1 MPDFPPT
8 FSPLAFSVEPQV
20 WLSRRYCGPMPQGH
34 LGSLPG
40 DRSGSAGHWPFLP
53 EVVDSNKPVAS
64 SHQASSLGT
73 LEPRAVRG
81 PVSLP
86 PFPTRGPTPS
96 AAALRGFQTGWKPG
110 SSPPPTPSHPLL
122 PGPGAGISLGQRVC
136 SSPGSFLIVSAP
148 RSALMVLRTPCV
160 SSIQPSN
167 V

>member
-40 DRSGSAGHWPFLP
+40 DRSESAGHWPFLP

-73 LEPRAVRG
+73 LEPRAVHG
-81 PVSLP
+81 PLSLP
-86 PFPTRGPTPS
+86 PFPTQGPTPS
-96 AAALRGFQTGWKPG
+96 AAALRGFQTAG
-110 SSPPPTPSHPLL
+110 SQALRLPPPPPTPCSPAQEQESASGSASAAALAPSSQCPL
-122 PGPGAGISLGQRVC
+122 P
-136 SSPGSFLIVSAP
+136 AP
-148 RSALMVLRTPCV
+148 R
-160 SSIQPSN
+160 
-167 V
+167 